1 MQGNVAHPEQGERGH
16 RQQQMTQPHGPI
28 CLIGRKPRR
37 PGAADRQQWPVHRK
51 QGKQQQA
58 DPEGGQGGEQVG
70 KAANQAIG
78 PAIEIATGAEA
89 QQNPEKAGEQP
100 GTRQQQEGGGK
111 ALAYDFTHRC
121 VVEHGV
127 TEIPML
133 HLGKPV
139 PVAQPER
146 LIQPPANGDAGVLLR
161 RHMEQIVADIGFDG
175 VDGGVTQQHK
185 GGDRDQT

>member
-1 MQGNVAHPEQGERGH
+1 M
-16 RQQQMTQPHGPI
+16 
-28 CLIGRKPRR
+28 
-37 PGAADRQQWPVHRK
+37 HRK
-51 QGKQQQA
+51 QGEQQQA

-100 GTRQQQEGGGK
+100 GARQQQERGSK
-111 ALAYDFTHRC
+111 ALAYDFTHRR

-127 TEIPML
+127 TEIPL
-133 HLGKPV
+133 QHLAKPV

-146 LIQPPANGDAGVLLR
+146 LIQPPAGGDAGVLLR
-161 RHMEQIVADIGFDG
+161 RHMEQIVADIGLDG